1 MFCVIYIWENVF
13 NKNNTVYC
21 LPGYRK
27 YFYYLVHKYIFIYTC
42 ICWRSVNTKFCIYTW
57 SYPVNWNCHIVNFL
71 VRCDYLIYIMTYCEL
86 CCYIRQY
93 IKTAMFI
100 ILYLRTS
107 SKCTAKLTIYHILIL
122 LHTPTKKIHYLTI
135 MEAEKYILTWS
146 SV

>member
-1 MFCVIYIWENVF
+1 MYIR
-13 NKNNTVYC
+13 
-21 LPGYRK
+21 LP
-27 YFYYLVHKYIFIYTC
+27 YLFTSFVVVVGFFSELMGVNFVLTLPSKLKLSYTC
-42 ICWRSVNTKFCIYTW
+42 
-57 SYPVNWNCHIVNFL
+57 IVNFL

-135 MEAEKYILTWS
+135 MEAEKYILT
-146 SV
+146 